1 MKLLIVDDHPAMRR
15 MIGRVVNDMVSD
27 IEECSDGAEALA
39 AYTHYRPDCVLMDI
53 EMSCV
58 DGITATQE
66 ILMSFPSAKV
76 VIVSKHDDKQIRE
89 AARKA
94 GACGYVL
101 KENLVAIRELL
112 GKL

>member
-1 MKLLIVDDHPAMRR
+1 MKLLIIDDYAAMRR
-15 MIGRVVNDMVSD
+15 LIGRVVNDLVSD

-39 AYTHYRPDCVLMDI
+39 AYTQYQPDWVLMDI
-53 EMSCV
+53 EMSCM
-58 DGITATQE
+58 DGITATRE
-66 ILMSFPSAKV
+66 ILLAFPSAKV
-76 VIVSKHDDKQIRE
+76 VIVTKHNDEQIRE

-101 KENLVAIRELL
+101 KENLIAIRELL